1 MPMMAAAKERQ
12 VKNKQ
17 IIVLIVVIV
26 ALAVAGVF
34 AYKAVT
40 SSSSSTDTA
49 TAVPKSLILPNGSK
63 LDFEKV
69 QEFNKKQKLFPY
81 PEVNTAEIGK
91 QLNQIV
97 TPKVEE

>member
-1 MPMMAAAKERQ
+1 
-12 VKNKQ
+12 VNSKQ
-17 IIVLIVVIV
+17 IIILVVVIV
-26 ALAVAGVF
+26 VLAVAGVF
-34 AYKAVT
+34 GYKAMT
-40 SSSSSTDTA
+40 GSSSTETA

-97 TPKVEE
+97 TPKIEE